1 MKRQTHLT
9 AQQIADLKLDGLPT
23 TPQRVNSW
31 AHSLGWSFIDQARK
45 KGGRHFAIADLPEAA
60 QADLKAR
67 WASKR
72 KPRRQA
78 NNSEDGRGRPSW
90 WAAHPEVADA
100 VQACLAVH
108 KWSASVIMEMLETE
122 FTELPS
128 ARSLRRFIADFHKK
142 NPALISLIRNPD
154 EFKNSFRASLGT
166 MSKKAEYAH
175 HMWEI
180 DTTPA
185 DVMTRDGRKA
195 VLGIIDR
202 YSRRTRFMVCKSE
215 SAQSVR
221 RFLIDTIRAWGVMPT
236 MIFTDQGS
244 GFINKSIRSALEI
257 LGIELKALPPG
268 RPDLK
273 PFIERAF
280 GTWTRQRAEI
290 MPGFIGHNVAE
301 AQVLRARA
309 RARTGKPVIDV
320 QMSADDLQAALDNW
334 ADGPYYQR
342 THSELK
348 MSPMAKEQGSHRL
361 AARAPDEQTLTKAL
375 SALVGPRLVGK
386 RGIVWNGG
394 RYWSAD
400 CAAYMGRAVIVRR
413 DEEDLG
419 ALFIF
424 DAEDKR
430 FIGTAIN
437 VQRSGLSE
445 QEFARQ
451 ARADQAQLLKA
462 QRAELLAKQR
472 RFKPEQA
479 AMNVLMADAIA
490 AGKLTSLPVAS
501 ATRSTP
507 VLAEAGDAAPAK
519 KSRRTR
525 KASAPQQSGSTN
537 PTSWAEMNIGQRV
550 AHVDALLAAH
560 ERGEAVDAA
569 EVDWARRFTQSTHYR
584 AEKIMIAHFA
594 PRSPQPAPAD
604 FDTTAPG
611 QMSGQAG

>member
-9 AQQIADLKLDGLPT
+9 AQQIADLKLEGLPCT
-23 TPQRVNSW
+23 ARGVLNW
-31 AHSLGWSFIDQARK
+31 ALDQGWSYEEKARK
-45 KGGRHFAIADLPEAA
+45 QGGRHFAISSLPASA

-67 WASKR
+67 WAGQR
-72 KPRRQA
+72 KARPSASNTQ
-78 NNSEDGRGRPSW
+78 DGKGRPSW

-108 KWSASVIMEMLETE
+108 KWSASVIMEMLATE
-122 FTELPS
+122 FVELPS

-142 NPALISLIRNPD
+142 NPALVSLMRNPD
-154 EFKNSFRASLGT
+154 EFKNNFRASLGT
-166 MSKKAEYAH
+166 MSNKAEYAH

-185 DVMTRDGRKA
+185 DVMTTDGRKA

-202 YSRRTRFMVCKSE
+202 FSRRTRFMVCKSE

-257 LGIELKALPPG
+257 LGIDLKALPPG

-290 MPGFIGHNVAE
+290 MPGYIGHNVAE

-334 ADGPYYQR
+334 ANGPYYQR
-342 THSELK
+342 THGELK
-348 MSPMAKEQGSHRL
+348 MSPMAKEQSSHRL

-375 SALVGPRLVGK
+375 SALVGPRVVGK

-394 RYWSAD
+394 RYWMAD

-424 DAEDKR
+424 DAEDR
-430 FIGTAIN
+430 TFIGTAVN

-451 ARADQAQLLKA
+451 ARADQAQLLKV

-479 AMNVLMADAIA
+479 ALNVLMADAKA
-490 AGKLTSLPVAS
+490 AGKLSTLPVARN
-501 ATRSTP
+501 ARDDAAAADQTR
-507 VLAEAGDAAPAK
+507 AAPAAPK
-519 KSRRTR
+519 RTR
-525 KASAPQQSGSTN
+525 KASTKAQADGAA
-537 PTSWAEMNIGQRV
+537 TSWAEMNISQRV

-560 ERGEAVDAA
+560 ARGEAVDAE
-569 EVDWARRFTQSTHYR
+569 EVAWAKSFTESTSYQ

-594 PRSPQPAPAD
+594 PRSVQPAPTD
-604 FDTTAPG
+604 FTKTAAG
-611 QMSGQAG
+611 QMSGKAG

>member
-9 AQQIADLKLDGLPT
+9 AQQIADLKLEGMPG
-23 TPQRVNSW
+23 TPKAVRTWAVNQ
-31 AHSLGWSFIDQARK
+31 GWDFFDK
-45 KGGRHFAIADLPEAA
+45 PDKFGGRHFAISSLPASA

-67 WASKR
+67 WAGQR
-72 KPRRQA
+72 KARPTASNTQ
-78 NNSEDGRGRPSW
+78 DGKGRPSW
-90 WAAHPEVADA
+90 WAAHPDVADA

-108 KWSASVIMEMLETE
+108 KWSASVIMEMLATE
-122 FTELPS
+122 FVELPS

-142 NPALISLIRNPD
+142 NPALVSLMRNPD
-154 EFKNSFRASLGT
+154 EFKNKFRASIGT
-166 MSKKAEYAH
+166 MSGSALYAH

-185 DVMTRDGRKA
+185 DVMTTDGRKA

-202 YSRRTRFMVCKSE
+202 FSRRVRFMVCKSE

-273 PFIERAF
+273 PYVERAF

-309 RARTGKPVIDV
+309 RARTGKPVIDA

-334 ADGPYYQR
+334 ANGPYYQR
-342 THSELK
+342 EHGELK
-348 MSPMAKEQGSHRL
+348 MSPMAKEQSSHRL

-375 SALVGPRLVGK
+375 SALVGPRVVGK

-424 DAEDKR
+424 DAEDR
-430 FIGTAIN
+430 TFIGTAVN

-451 ARADQAQLLKA
+451 ARADQAQLLKV
-462 QRAELLAKQR
+462 QRAELLAKQK

-479 AMNVLMADAIA
+479 ALNVLMADAQA
-490 AGKLTSLPVAS
+490 AGKLSTLPVARN
-501 ATRSTP
+501 ARDDAAGADQTR
-507 VLAEAGDAAPAK
+507 AAPAEPK
-519 KSRRTR
+519 RTR
-525 KASAPQQSGSTN
+525 KASTKGQADGAA
-537 PTSWAEMNIGQRV
+537 TSWAAKSTAEKV
-550 AHVDALLAAH
+550 AYVDAILAAYG
-560 ERGEAVDAA
+560 RGEAVDPA
-569 EVDWARRFTQSTHYR
+569 ELDWARGFTSHPTYLT
-584 AEKIMIAHFA
+584 EKIMIAHFA
-594 PRSPQPAPAD
+594 PRPVQPSPTDSDNAA
-604 FDTTAPG
+604 AG
-611 QMSGQAG
+611 QMLGKAG